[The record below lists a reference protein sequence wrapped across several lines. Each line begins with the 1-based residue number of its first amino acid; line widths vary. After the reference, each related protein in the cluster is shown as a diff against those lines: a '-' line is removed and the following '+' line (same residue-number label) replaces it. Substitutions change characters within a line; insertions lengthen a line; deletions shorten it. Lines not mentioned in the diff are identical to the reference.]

1 MQDQITINR
10 RQFLGFTALAV
21 GSGALSWTPA
31 RASALELFR
40 ADRQILSW
48 DKLAEN
54 VRAMV
59 DRNTGGNSL
68 AIVSE
73 QSVLLVDTKYPQ
85 LGRALKTDAESFAG
99 DNAEL
104 VLVNS
109 HHHGDHTGGNG
120 SIVPHASASY
130 AHANAIPRIEES
142 FASVKANARRAE
154 QTAIDSGGS
163 EQLVK
168 SARRTQQSASKWR
181 TSTITPR
188 NPIEGEK
195 NSFTLGALDVDLY
208 HFGNGHTDNDLIIH
222 VPAHN
227 LMHTG
232 DLVFNGLHPF
242 MFPAH
247 GATAKGWI
255 VSLQRALKL
264 CDADTVVVPGHGV
277 IGDRSIIETQISYFE
292 QLIDAVQEEIDN
304 GVSKE
309 DAATKSW
316 PFMKDLGFEQIRSRA
331 IESVYDELTD

>member
-1 MQDQITINR
+1 MQDQITIDR
-10 RQFLGFTALAV
+10 RHFLSFVALAA
-21 GSGALSWTPA
+21 GSAALAWTPS
-31 RASALELFR
+31 RAFGASL
-40 ADRQILSW
+40 
-48 DKLAEN
+48 LAEDGTILN
-54 VRAMV
+54 WDTLSDGVYAMV

-68 AIVSE
+68 AVVSE
-73 QSVLLVDTKYPQ
+73 NAVLLVDTKYPQ
-85 LGRALKTDAESFAG
+85 LGRALKTDAEGFAG
-99 DNAEL
+99 ENAEL
-104 VLVNS
+104 ILVNS

-130 AHANAIPRIEES
+130 AHENAIPRIEES
-142 FASVKANARRAE
+142 FASVKDNARKAE

-181 TSTITPR
+181 TSTITPK
-188 NPIEGEK
+188 NPIKGEK
-195 NSFTLGALDVDLY
+195 NSFVTGALDVDLY

-222 VPAHN
+222 IPAHN

-255 VSLQRALKL
+255 VSLQGAHKL
-264 CDADTVVVPGHGV
+264 CDADTIVVPGHGV
-277 IGDRSIIETQISYFE
+277 VGDRSIIEKQISYFE
-292 QLIDAVQEEIDN
+292 QLIDAVQKEIEN

-309 DAATKSW
+309 AAAQKSW
-316 PFMKDLGFEQIRSRA
+316 PFMKGLGFEQIRSRA
-331 IESVYDELTD
+331 IESVYDELAD